1 MTRARGVTSGE
12 CGSHGVTSD
21 MMMITPEVLR
31 LRVSVSSSVLY
42 VELGARAE
50 GIPTTS
56 QQQGM

>member
-1 MTRARGVTSGE
+1 
-12 CGSHGVTSD
+12 
-21 MMMITPEVLR
+21 MMIITPEVLR